1 VNFNLGLVFVK
12 WFLVNLYGF
21 TEAIAQSD
29 GFRATPGV
37 TPVQINEKPVKSNV
51 IMQNFVLTLY

>member
-1 VNFNLGLVFVK
+1 
-12 WFLVNLYGF
+12 LYGF

-37 TPVQINEKPVKSNV
+37 IPVQINEEPQFLSRFAVFHPK
-51 IMQNFVLTLY
+51 I